1 MPTTSIPSHD
11 FQATVMLYE
20 GVPFDSDHTLCYF
33 PRAPEEPSIEDVDA
47 MLYRYET
54 SSSHEPYSALSF
66 IRKGNRSVRLQASY
80 NNNMGANYMR
90 IYNGTGWGDHPYYA
104 FVTDVVYVNET
115 TIEVYFVID
124 TIMTY
129 ISTGIVSLHNCW
141 IDRQTVW
148 DDTVGANLMP
158 ENVDLGDYIFNECKD
173 LTPGLNNYCIL
184 MAIFVTGK
192 VSTDPGSTT
201 TDPTT
206 GGGGT
211 TVVTSDVTG
220 GFVEGM
226 YSAATIRAFPMT
238 KDALDHIN
246 RQLAAYVDDNQ
257 ADNVYLY
264 MAPKYVVSTD
274 PNHTIDPNG
283 EQITGSSSM
292 TSTSITIPNLGA
304 GDSEISN
311 RGDNLNGYKP
321 RNAKLFTYPYNF
333 LSVSNNNGGTLNLRY
348 EYFDSTP
355 TFQIDICAQSPV
367 SAVLRPKNYEGTGRT
382 RDPNKS
388 LALSGYPMCPW
399 MTDGYSRW
407 VAGNRGTIAS
417 GIISAVGTLVGAG
430 AGFAAKGAQI
440 GVDKASAMAGL
451 ADTTKEQVAAGYDV
465 QQALLKQR
473 ETSLATKSDLGQ
485 SAGGLIGALY
495 DGYRQSDYVNGTTT
509 PGSIQYSSGLMSFY
523 GGRMSIKAEYAK
535 SIDDY
540 FSLYGYK
547 VNSYFG
553 SPQMQNRYNFD
564 YVKTSV
570 CQLIFGDVTSSR
582 ANKQPPT
589 ASEVAEIKGLFN
601 RGLRFS
607 HNSTGELGSLGDNVP
622 VNPQTGEQVFW
633 NEEKT
638 PTTPTTGDTG
648 SSTGS
653 GGSSS
658 ETGGGSESSGGGGG
672 GVR

>member
-1 MPTTSIPSHD
+1 MPITNIPAHD
-11 FQATVMLYE
+11 FQSTVTLYE
-20 GVPFDSDHTLCYF
+20 GVPFDSDHTICYF
-33 PRAPEEPSIEDVDA
+33 PRAPKEPSVDDVDS

-54 SSSHEPYSALSF
+54 NITHEPYKALSF
-66 IRKGNRSVRLQASY
+66 IRKGSRRVRLQASY

-115 TIEVYFVID
+115 TIEVFFVID

-129 ISTGIVSLHNCW
+129 VSTGIVSLHNCW

-148 DDTVGANLMP
+148 DDTVGVNLMP

-173 LTPGLNNYCIL
+173 LTPALNNYCIL
-184 MAIFVTGK
+184 MAIFIQGEVKTNTG
-192 VSTDPGSTT
+192 SST

-206 GGGGT
+206 GGPIT
-211 TVVTSDVTG
+211 TVTNDVTG

-246 RQLAAYVDDNQ
+246 RQLTNYVNDNQ

-274 PNHTIDPNG
+274 PDYKIDSNG
-283 EQITGSSSM
+283 EIITGSSSM
-292 TSTSITIPNLGA
+292 TAASVTIPNIA
-304 GDSEISN
+304 GGDTEISN

-321 RNAKLFTYPYNF
+321 RNAKLLTYPYNF

-348 EYFDSTP
+348 EYFDGTP

-417 GIISAVGTLVGAG
+417 GIISAVGTLIGAG
-430 AGFAAKGAQI
+430 AGFAGKSAAL
-440 GVDKASAMAGL
+440 GVDRATEMVGL
-451 ADTTKEQVAAGYDV
+451 ADSTKEQVSAGYDL
-465 QQALLKQR
+465 QEALLNQKQ
-473 ETSLATKSDLGQ
+473 TSLKTKGDLGQ
-485 SAGGLIGALY
+485 TATGLLGTLY
-495 DGYRQSDYVNGTTT
+495 DGYRQPDYVNGTTT

-523 GGRMSIKAEYAK
+523 GGRMSIKAEYAR

-547 VNSYFG
+547 VNSYFD

-564 YVKTSV
+564 YVKTSI
-570 CQLIFGDVTSSR
+570 CQLLFGDATSSR
-582 ANKQPPT
+582 GNRQMPT

-607 HNSTGELGSLGDNVP
+607 HNNTGELGSLSENVP
-622 VNPQTGEQVFW
+622 IDPQTGEQVFW
-633 NEEKT
+633 NEEKKT
-638 PTTPTTGDTG
+638 SSG
-648 SSTGS
+648 SSSSSGS